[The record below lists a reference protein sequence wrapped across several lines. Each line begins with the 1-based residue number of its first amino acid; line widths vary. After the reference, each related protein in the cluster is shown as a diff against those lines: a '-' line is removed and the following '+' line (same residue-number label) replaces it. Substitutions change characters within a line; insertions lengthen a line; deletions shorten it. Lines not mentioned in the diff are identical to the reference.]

1 MIVTRLERMVYH
13 LANLVFDPNPNRI
26 SAANYEAIRQER
38 EAFKQKQLD
47 ADCEFVYQH
56 YERILH
62 AIEVSFERATN
73 ANLRLER
80 QERRKAAKERREA
93 LRGKSAS

>member
-1 MIVTRLERMVYH
+1 M
-13 LANLVFDPNPNRI
+13 ANQVFDPNPNRI
-26 SAANYEAIRQER
+26 SAANYETIRQER
-38 EAFKQKQLD
+38 ETFKQKQLD
-47 ADCEFVYQH
+47 ADCEFLYQH

-80 QERRKAAKERREA
+80 QERRKVAKERREA